1 MHLIYDTFNT
11 KYMEYLL
18 AALLWTVYVSLH
30 SFLISVRFTN
40 LLTRLLKNY
49 YAFYRLFYVLISL
62 VLIIPLINYTS
73 GLDDK
78 VIVTYESPISII
90 RYVLI
95 YGSLLMFFWAFFVN
109 YDSLS
114 FFGIRQILNY
124 GKEKKTDPTEGI
136 KRNGLLGIMRHPM
149 YFALIIY
156 LWSQTFRVIDIVTNT
171 VLTIYIIIG
180 TILEERK
187 LVLEFGEAYTRYQKE
202 VPMLIPFTKKG

>member
-1 MHLIYDTFNT
+1 
-11 KYMEYLL
+11 MEYLL

-95 YGSLLMFFWAFFVN
+95 SVSLLMFFWAFFIN

-124 GKEKKTDPTEGI
+124 GKEKKTEPTEGI

-149 YFALIIY
+149 YLALIIY
-156 LWSQTFRVIDIVTNT
+156 LWCQTFRVIDIVTNT

-180 TILEERK
+180 TVLEERK
-187 LVLEFGEAYTRYQKE
+187 LVLEFGEEYIRYQKE
-202 VPMLIPFTKKG
+202 VPMLIPFTKKS